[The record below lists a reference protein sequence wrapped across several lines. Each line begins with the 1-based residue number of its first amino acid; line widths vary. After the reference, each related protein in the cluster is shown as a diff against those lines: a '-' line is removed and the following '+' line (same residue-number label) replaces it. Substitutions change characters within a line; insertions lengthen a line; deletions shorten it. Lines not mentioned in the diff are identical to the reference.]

1 MVLIEKTIYPR
12 FNKNI
17 SKSELIDYYT
27 PSDKEINLAYRNTNG
42 QSQVCIFLVL
52 LKSFEK
58 LRYFPKYNSIPKKL
72 FKYIQDTL
80 LLNIESD
87 INISEKTLQR
97 YKHIIRRFLNI
108 KNNKVN
114 RNNLIIN
121 TVAKFEPITEYQED
135 VFNAVIET
143 LIKNNFELP
152 SFKVLD
158 RIILNKRTKIN
169 DNLFNLVANRL
180 TIVQK
185 ETLDNMLVV
194 DTKGYSIFNELK
206 ELPKNSTLNNLKDTL
221 NNYIRL
227 KKFGFDKEILI
238 GIHHYKIKYFASYGR
253 SLDASEMKDFNKN
266 KRYTILIC
274 FVYFNTIR
282 CCDDLITMFIKRV
295 NKIHNKAK
303 ENLELTIE
311 KQRVKTENIVEVLQE
326 ILIASNESKDNNQ
339 IVSSFKNIIAK
350 RGGYENLINDCNEI
364 TAYNNKNYY
373 PMLWKYFKSHRKT
386 LFEILK
392 ILNIGST
399 TENNSVVEA
408 INYLLFY

>member
-17 SKSELIDYYT
+17 TKSELIDYYT

-114 RNNLIIN
+114 RNNLIIS

-143 LIKNNFELP
+143 LIKNDFELP

-180 TIVQK
+180 SIVQK

-206 ELPKNSTLNNLKDTL
+206 ELPKNPTLNHLKDT
-221 NNYIRL
+221 
-227 KKFGFDKEILI
+227 
-238 GIHHYKIKYFASYGR
+238 
-253 SLDASEMKDFNKN
+253 
-266 KRYTILIC
+266 
-274 FVYFNTIR
+274 
-282 CCDDLITMFIKRV
+282 
-295 NKIHNKAK
+295 
-303 ENLELTIE
+303 
-311 KQRVKTENIVEVLQE
+311 
-326 ILIASNESKDNNQ
+326 
-339 IVSSFKNIIAK
+339 
-350 RGGYENLINDCNEI
+350 
-364 TAYNNKNYY
+364 
-373 PMLWKYFKSHRKT
+373 
-386 LFEILK
+386 
-392 ILNIGST
+392 
-399 TENNSVVEA
+399 
-408 INYLLFY
+408 